1 MWFRF
6 TRQNSLHLVL
16 GEKTLGLV
24 SDQGVSVHRAVAS
37 LLTLDEVL
45 VHCKEM
51 RFKQAVAWLE
61 FPWVQVGFKTVIQPS
76 SEEAYHYAQAQLFQL
91 THPPDSTPIGLQF
104 FESGQHDRAG
114 LLYARP
120 TSAAL
125 QLVQAFRQQFRVPL
139 PLIPLIAGWLSLL
152 PNESSKTV
160 LSGLEQSFFVE
171 QHEGVFQQVC
181 ELPQL
186 PQAAATTWAA
196 DHFGTRNDAIVHIPL
211 SLGTEES
218 REPISDSAT
227 LEMQT
232 LVQAWPGFS
241 KHPSRGFMWMNR
253 IRKPFPWVE
262 AGLSLL
268 LCTTIA
274 WGVWSWRH
282 SEQQLQILQ
291 VEFALQNQLLQ
302 ARLQEQETW
311 QTLQQQQ
318 EQVLRLQ
325 GLWNETYKHPP
336 IHFQQ
341 VESWLQLVQGAWA
354 AHFSYQPAGME
365 LTLLTLNPDSLQ
377 AIRDRFA
384 QRPEVQSATL
394 LALEQVE
401 LRGTPVRQGTLRV
414 KLNPDDLPKP

>member
-1 MWFRF
+1 
-6 TRQNSLHLVL
+6 
-16 GEKTLGLV
+16 
-24 SDQGVSVHRAVAS
+24 
-37 LLTLDEVL
+37 
-45 VHCKEM
+45 
-51 RFKQAVAWLE
+51 
-61 FPWVQVGFKTVIQPS
+61 
-76 SEEAYHYAQAQLFQL
+76 
-91 THPPDSTPIGLQF
+91 
-104 FESGQHDRAG
+104 
-114 LLYARP
+114 
-120 TSAAL
+120 
-125 QLVQAFRQQFRVPL
+125 
-139 PLIPLIAGWLSLL
+139 
-152 PNESSKTV
+152 
-160 LSGLEQSFFVE
+160 
-171 QHEGVFQQVC
+171 
-181 ELPQL
+181 
-186 PQAAATTWAA
+186 
-196 DHFGTRNDAIVHIPL
+196 
-211 SLGTEES
+211 
-218 REPISDSAT
+218 
-227 LEMQT
+227 
-232 LVQAWPGFS
+232 
-241 KHPSRGFMWMNR
+241 MNR

-274 WGVWSWRH
+274 WGVWSWRR

-311 QTLQQQQ
+311 QALQQQQ

>member
-1 MWFRF
+1 MPFRF
-6 TRQNSLHLVL
+6 TRQNPLHLVL

-104 FESGQHDRAG
+104 FESGQHERAG

-196 DHFGTRNDAIVHIPL
+196 DHFGTRNDSITHTRL
-211 SLGTEES
+211 SLETEASGTPS
-218 REPISDSAT
+218 TASDT

-232 LVQAWPGFS
+232 LLQAWPGFA
-241 KHPSRGFMWMNR
+241 KHPSRGFLWMNR
-253 IRKPFPWVE
+253 VRKPFPWVE

-268 LCTTIA
+268 LLVVLA
-274 WGVWSWRH
+274 WGVGLWRD
-282 SEQQLQILQ
+282 SEQQLQSLHT
-291 VEFALQNQLLQ
+291 ELASQNQFLQ
-302 ARLQEQETW
+302 ARLQEQEAW
-311 QTLQQQQ
+311 QALQQQQ
-318 EQVLRLQ
+318 AQVQKLQ
-325 GLWNETYKHPP
+325 NLWDETYVRPAMSFH
-336 IHFQQ
+336 Q
-341 VESWLQLVQGAWA
+341 VELWLQLVRGAWVA
-354 AHFSYQPAGME
+354 QFSYQPAGME
-365 LTLLTLNPDSLQ
+365 LTLLTLNPKALRT
-377 AIRDRFA
+377 IRDRFA

-414 KLNPDDLPKP
+414 TLNPKNALKP